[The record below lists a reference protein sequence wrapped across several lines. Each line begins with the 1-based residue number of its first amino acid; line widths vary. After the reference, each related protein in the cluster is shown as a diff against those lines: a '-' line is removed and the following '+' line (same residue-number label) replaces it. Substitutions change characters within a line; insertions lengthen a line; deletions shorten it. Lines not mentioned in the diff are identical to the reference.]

1 MSRLPGA
8 RSTQRRDPP
17 PDQPIRGT
25 DLPFASSNTPRQ
37 LTIDS
42 KLTNTT
48 PVREQSQGNEVLD
61 GHPAIQQNLEEAKLP
76 TGEHATLP
84 IGLRSSQDECSA
96 TELPRQLSWLG
107 WS

>member
-1 MSRLPGA
+1 MSHLPGA
-8 RSTQRRDPP
+8 RSTQRQDPP
-17 PDQPIRGT
+17 PDQPSRKT

-48 PVREQSQGNEVLD
+48 PVREQSQVPD

-76 TGEHATLP
+76 AGEQHC
-84 IGLRSSQDECSA
+84 Q
-96 TELPRQLSWLG
+96 
-107 WS
+107 